1 MTARPDA
8 GPNGSPTPAPWTPPA
23 HTTTLAYRPTEEIIR
38 AVKSRDGTCRG
49 PEDCGIDAEACDVDH
64 VLNHTDGGPTTP
76 SNLQCLCRRHHLRKT
91 RGDLNLVM
99 DAQGVWSWTYPDGD
113 VVVTH
118 PRGPLSRP
126 SKLFA
131 QSFMQRRAQR
141 VNKRRTAPTQEE
153 TTREE
158 EPPF

>member
-1 MTARPDA
+1 M
-8 GPNGSPTPAPWTPPA
+8 
-23 HTTTLAYRPTEEIIR
+23 
-38 AVKSRDGTCRG
+38 KSRDGTCRG

-99 DAQGVWSWTYPDGD
+99 N
-113 VVVTH
+113 
-118 PRGPLSRP
+118 
-126 SKLFA
+126 A

-141 VNKRRTAPTQEE
+141 VNKRRTAPTPEE

>member
-1 MTARPDA
+1 MLGRTDHPHPHH
-8 GPNGSPTPAPWTPPA
+8 GHPPA
-23 HTTTLAYRPTEEIIR
+23 HAATLAYRPTEEIIR
-38 AVKSRDGTCRG
+38 AVKGRDGTCRG

-99 DAQGVWSWTYPDGD
+99 DPQGVWSWVYPEGD

-126 SKLFA
+126 STLFA

>member
-1 MTARPDA
+1 M
-8 GPNGSPTPAPWTPPA
+8 
-23 HTTTLAYRPTEEIIR
+23 
-38 AVKSRDGTCRG
+38 
-49 PEDCGIDAEACDVDH
+49 
-64 VLNHTDGGPTTP
+64 LNHTAGGPTTP

-99 DAQGVWSWTYPDGD
+99 DPQGVCSWVYPDGD

-131 QSFMQRRAQR
+131 QSFM
-141 VNKRRTAPTQEE
+141 
-153 TTREE
+153 
-158 EPPF
+158 